1 MKKMILFRVNAGEQF
16 GSGHFERCMVLA
28 RMLRKNYDPYFLV
41 KGDNRIG
48 EILYKESFNFK
59 LAVHDFNQEIAD
71 IRGLRPNLIFL
82 DIMNTPIGFVRAI
95 KEYAP
100 VIDLDDAGSGS
111 EAATLTV
118 YSLPLAKKMMANLDS
133 SKYLIFRPSIAQFN
147 KQEYASNIRR
157 VLVTFGGVDAA
168 NLSSVFIRIGKI
180 TSAKLEWTF
189 ARGRFNQNRWVE
201 GDYQEIKAKDSL
213 FEEIAQ
219 SDLVVTSFG
228 MTAYEALAIGTPV
241 LLLNPSEYHEQL
253 TIASGLFASLGTYEA
268 AHKSAQDNSYA
279 LARSFTEY
287 IKDADRLTENALQA
301 KGRVDKQGAER
312 MMLLIES
319 LLSSGRIEAC
329 PVCTRRMERALIRDS
344 EKNIFLCDHCG
355 LMSQQYFDPPA
366 FVYEK
371 NYFGDDYAAQYGKTY
386 LEDRENIDRLGAARL
401 EVINA
406 IYKKMQKKYGFSGA
420 NLLDIGC
427 AYGFF
432 LDLARDSD
440 QWNVEGVEISETA
453 SQYARD
459 HLMLNVDTASF
470 LEKEVPKEYFHAISM
485 WYVIEHT
492 AKINEV
498 IEKIYTSLVRGGII
512 AISTPNNRGHIGR
525 FHRAKYLAQ
534 HPADHL
540 YDFSVP
546 TMIMFLKRYRFKV
559 IKVRVT
565 GIHYETF
572 LEARGVVIHAG
583 DENGKRGF
591 WDNGFFRYIYG
602 IIAKL
607 FRLGETFEIYAI
619 KK

>member
-1 MKKMILFRVNAGEQF
+1 MKKMILFRVNAGEHF

-59 LAVHDFNQEIAD
+59 LAVHGFDQEIVD

-82 DIMNTPIGFVRAI
+82 DIMKTPIEFVRAI

-133 SKYLIFRPSIAQFN
+133 SKYLIFRPSIEQFD
-147 KQEYASNIRR
+147 KREYAPKIQR
-157 VLVTFGGVDAA
+157 VLVSFGGVDAV
-168 NLSSVFIRIGKI
+168 NLSSVFIRISKI
-180 TSAKLEWTF
+180 APTKLEWIF

-201 GDYQEIKAKDSL
+201 GDYQEIKAKESL

-219 SDLVVTSFG
+219 ADLVVTSFG

-241 LLLNPSEYHEQL
+241 LLLNPSEYHEKL
-253 TIASGLFASLGTYEA
+253 TDASGLFASLGAYTA

-279 LARSFTEY
+279 LAQSFTEY
-287 IKDADRLTENALQA
+287 IKDANRLAENALQI
-301 KGRVDKQGAER
+301 KMRVDKQGAER
-312 MMLLIES
+312 MILLIES
-319 LLSSGRIEAC
+319 LLVSGRIEAC
-329 PVCTRRMERALIRDS
+329 PVCNRRMERALVRDS

-371 NYFGDDYAAQYGKTY
+371 EYFGGDYAEQYGKTY

-406 IYKKMQKKYGFSGA
+406 IYKKAQKKYSFSGA

-432 LDLARDSD
+432 LDIARDSD
-440 QWNVEGVEISETA
+440 QWNVEGVEVSKTA
-453 SQYARD
+453 SKYARE
-459 HLMLNVDTASF
+459 HLMLNVDTAGF
-470 LEKEVPKEYFHAISM
+470 LEKELPKEYYHAISM

-498 IEKIYTSLVRGGII
+498 IEKIYTSLVRGGIV
-512 AISTPNNRGHIGR
+512 AISAPNNRGHIGR

-534 HPADHL
+534 HPADHF
-540 YDFSVP
+540 YDFSIP
-546 TMIMFLKRYRFKV
+546 TMKMFLKRYRFKV
-559 IKVRVT
+559 VRVRVT

-572 LEARGVVIHAG
+572 LDARGIQA
-583 DENGKRGF
+583 DSEDGKRGF
-591 WDNGFFRYIYG
+591 LDNGFFRYIYG
-602 IIAKL
+602 IIAKI